1 MLIDILSF
9 YLPPHSVDRA
19 SFKMTLI
26 LGYTVFLLI
35 MNDLLPST
43 ANGTPIIGIY
53 FSVCLALMVIS
64 LLETVIITNVLHH
77 NSLKYREVPKWV
89 RIVVLKHIA
98 NLICYRWPED
108 IQPPSTPQKDKPGN
122 SNGSSGPWIIQPASR
137 APDQHPV
144 TWANVLFCIK
154 LKDICGE
161 SQLLDQ
167 WCHVG
172 YVLDFLL
179 FRIYLLII
187 SCYAMVIVTMWCIWI
202 TQT

>member
-1 MLIDILSF
+1 
-9 YLPPHSVDRA
+9 
-19 SFKMTLI
+19 MTLKVFEKTYWQAS
-26 LGYTVFLLI
+26 LG
-35 MNDLLPST
+35 
-43 ANGTPIIGIY
+43 
-53 FSVCLALMVIS
+53 S
-64 LLETVIITNVLHH
+64 LRY
-77 NSLKYREVPKWV
+77 KK
-89 RIVVLKHIA
+89 
-98 NLICYRWPED
+98 
-108 IQPPSTPQKDKPGN
+108 
-122 SNGSSGPWIIQPASR
+122 
-137 APDQHPV
+137 V

-154 LKDICGE
+154 LKDICGVKYIMECSLFDFLISTFLPGTSALPELQQICQYLAELRAHLVSLQKE